1 LTSLIAGICN
11 NEPLTAFAYQS
22 SINSLPTTEEVK
34 TRILEGLLPHQK
46 AFVEDTDH
54 RKLGLVC
61 GFGAGKT
68 HGLVAKAC
76 MIASDNVGFVSAV
89 FEPTAPMV
97 RDILIRTLND
107 LLDQWKVPFTF
118 RASPLPEYTLH
129 FQEGNHQILLRTI
142 LTYQRL
148 RGQNL
153 CAVGFDEADTIPMGE
168 ATNAMNMAL
177 ARLRSGNNQQFYAST
192 TPEGYGWAFHTFD
205 KEATEDTALIR
216 ARTMDNPYLPDGFIQ
231 SLEQNYS
238 EQLIKA
244 YLDGQFVNLTTGQV
258 YDRFSRDIHVKD
270 NFPNYSD
277 SILKIGIDFNVD
289 NTNAVVCVRDGNK
302 LVIID
307 EIAKAHDTDALAQEI
322 VRRYPDRKIQVFP
335 DASGSQRSTNA
346 NASRT
351 DISIL
356 QSYGFENMS
365 PRANPAIKDRVQ
377 TLQNLLCN
385 SKGESRLEVSSRCG
399 RVIECLELQSWDE
412 KTQQPDKLNGFDH
425 MNDALGYCVYREF
438 SILYARAG
446 SRTGIRIY

>member
-1 LTSLIAGICN
+1 MSILAEVEKGHILHQAGS
-11 NEPLTAFAYQS
+11 FA
-22 SINSLPTTEEVK
+22 LPTVQEAK
-34 TRILEGLLPHQK
+34 SKIYEGLLPHQK
-46 AFVEDTDH
+46 AFVEDTQH
-54 RKLGLVC
+54 RKLALVC

-76 MIASDNVGFVSAV
+76 MIAADNIGFVSAV
-89 FEPTAPMV
+89 FEPTSPMV
-97 RDILIRTLND
+97 RDILIRTFNE
-107 LLDQWKVPFTF
+107 LLDKWEIPFTY
-118 RASPLPEYTLH
+118 RASPLPEFKIMFH
-129 FQEGNHQILLRTI
+129 EGSHQILLRTI

-270 NFPNYSD
+270 SFPDYNQE
-277 SILKIGIDFNVD
+277 ILKIGIDFNVD

-322 VRRYPDRKIQVFP
+322 VRRYPNRKIQVFP

>member
-1 LTSLIAGICN
+1 MTSLIAGICD

-22 SINSLPTTEEVK
+22 SINSLPTAEEVK
-34 TRILEGLLPHQK
+34 ARILEGLLPHQEK
-46 AFVEDTDH
+46 FCLNTES

-68 HGLVAKAC
+68 HALIAKLG
-76 MIASDNVGFVSAV
+76 MIAADNVGFVSAI
-89 FEPTAPMV
+89 FEPTNVML
-97 RDILIRTLND
+97 RDVLYRSLID
-107 LLDQWKVPFTF
+107 LLDQWEIPFTY
-118 RASPLPEYTLH
+118 RASPMPECQLH
-129 FQEGNHQILLRTI
+129 FKEGNHTVLLRTI

-153 CAVGFDEADTIPMGE
+153 CAALFDEADTIPMGE

-177 ARLRSGNNQQFYAST
+177 ARLRSGNNQQFCAAT

-216 ARTMDNPYLPDGFIQ
+216 ARTMDNPYLPDTFIP
-231 SLEQNYS
+231 SLQQNYS

-244 YLDGQFVNLTTGQV
+244 YLEGQFVNLTTGQV
-258 YDRFSRDIHVKD
+258 YDRFSRVIHVKD
-270 NFPNYSD
+270 NLPDYSQE
-277 SILKIGIDFNVD
+277 ILKIGIDFNVD

-385 SKGESRLEVSSRCG
+385 SKGESRLEVSSCCR

>member
-1 LTSLIAGICN
+1 MTSLIAGICE

-22 SINSLPTTEEVK
+22 SINSLPTAEEVK
-34 TRILEGLLPHQK
+34 ARILEGLLPHQEK
-46 AFVEDTDH
+46 FCLNTES
-54 RKLGLVC
+54 RKVGLVC

-76 MIASDNVGFVSAV
+76 MIAADNVGFVSAL
-89 FEPTAPMV
+89 FEPTSPML

-107 LLDQWKVPFTF
+107 LLDQWEIPFTF

-153 CAVGFDEADTIPMGE
+153 CACGFDEADTIPMGE
-168 ATNAMNMAL
+168 AVNAMNMAL

-192 TPEGYGWAFHTFD
+192 TPEGYGWAYHTFE

-216 ARTMDNPYLPDGFIQ
+216 ARSMDNPFLPEGFID
-231 SLEQNYS
+231 SLKSNYP

-244 YLDGQFVNLTTGQV
+244 YLLGHWVNLTTGAV
-258 YDRFSRDIHVKD
+258 YDRFSREIHVKD
-270 NFPNYSD
+270 NLPDYS
-277 SILKIGIDFNVD
+277 SEYLKVGIDFNIG
-289 NTNAVVCVRDGNK
+289 NCSAVICVRDRNK

-307 EIAKAHDTDALAQEI
+307 EIMKSHDTDSLAREI
-322 VRRYPDRKIQVFP
+322 VRRYPNRKVQVYP

-356 QSYGFENMS
+356 EGYGFINMS
-365 PRANPAIKDRVQ
+365 PRSNPPIKDRVA
-377 TLQNLLCN
+377 TLQALLCN
-385 SKGESRLEVSSRCG
+385 SKGESRLEVSARCG
-399 RVIECLELQSWDE
+399 TLIEALELQSWDE
-412 KTQQPDKLNGFDH
+412 KTGLPNKETGHDH
-425 MNDALGYCVYREF
+425 PNDALGYCVFREF
-438 SILYARAG
+438 SMIYAKAG
-446 SRTGIRIY
+446 RGTGIRIY

>member
-1 LTSLIAGICN
+1 MN
-11 NEPLTAFAYQS
+11 
-22 SINSLPTTEEVK
+22 TES
-34 TRILEGLLPHQK
+34 
-46 AFVEDTDH
+46 

-76 MIASDNVGFVSAV
+76 MIAADNIGFVSAV
-89 FEPTAPMV
+89 FEPTSPMV
-97 RDILIRTLND
+97 RDILIRTFNE
-107 LLDQWKVPFTF
+107 LLDKWEIPFTY
-118 RASPLPEYTLH
+118 RASPLPEFKIM
-129 FQEGNHQILLRTI
+129 FQEGSNQILLRTI

-270 NFPNYSD
+270 NLPDYSQE
-277 SILKIGIDFNVD
+277 ILKIGIDFNVD

-302 LVIID
+302 LGIID

-385 SKGESRLEVSSRCG
+385 SKGESRLEVSSRVR

>member
-1 LTSLIAGICN
+1 MTSLIAGICDK
-11 NEPLTAFAYQS
+11 EPLTAFAYQS
-22 SINSLPTTEEVK
+22 SINSLPSAEEVK
-34 TRILEGLLPHQK
+34 ARIFEGLLPHQK
-46 AFVEDTDH
+46 AFCEDTEH

-68 HGLVAKAC
+68 HGLVAKASI
-76 MIASDNVGFVSAV
+76 IAADNVGYVSAI
-89 FEPTAPMV
+89 FEPTNVML
-97 RDILIRTLND
+97 RDILIRTMND
-107 LLDQWKVPFTF
+107 LFDQWQIPFSY
-118 RASPLPEYTLH
+118 RASPLPEFTLH
-129 FQEGNHQILLRTI
+129 FEEGNHQILLRTI

-153 CAVGFDEADTIPMGE
+153 CACGFDEADTIPMGE

-205 KEATEDTALIR
+205 KDATEDTALIR

-270 NFPNYSD
+270 NLPDYSQET
-277 SILKIGIDFNVD
+277 LKIGIDFNVS

-307 EIAKAHDTDALAQEI
+307 EIVKAHDTDGLAQEI
-322 VRRYPDRKIQVFP
+322 VRRYPNRKIQVFP

-356 QSYGFENMS
+356 ESYGFTNMS
-365 PRANPAIKDRVQ
+365 PRSNPAIKDRVQ

-385 SKGESRLEVSSRCG
+385 SKGESRLEVSPRVH

>member
-1 LTSLIAGICN
+1 MTSLIAGICD

-22 SINSLPTTEEVK
+22 SINSLPTAEEVK
-34 TRILEGLLPHQK
+34 ARILEGLLPHQEK
-46 AFVEDTDH
+46 FCLNTES

-76 MIASDNVGFVSAV
+76 MIAANNVGFVSAL
-89 FEPTAPMV
+89 FEPTSPML

-107 LLDQWKVPFTF
+107 LLDQWAIPFTY
-118 RASPLPEYTLH
+118 RASPLPEFTLH
-129 FQEGNHQILLRTI
+129 FAEGNHQILLRTI

-153 CAVGFDEADTIPMGE
+153 CACGFDEADTIPMGE

-216 ARTMDNPYLPDGFIQ
+216 ARTMDNPYLPDGFIE

-258 YDRFSRDIHVKD
+258 YDRFDRTKHLITEIPD
-270 NFPNYSD
+270 YSD
-277 SILKIGIDFNVD
+277 EIIKCGIDFNIGNMSCVIG
-289 NTNAVVCVRDGNK
+289 VRDGEK

-307 EIAKAHDTDALAQEI
+307 EIVKAHDTDALAQEI
-322 VRRYPDRKIQVFP
+322 VRRYPNRKIQVFP

-356 QSYGFENMS
+356 ESYGFTNMS
-365 PRANPAIKDRVQ
+365 PRSNPAIKDRVATVQ
-377 TLQNLLCN
+377 ALLEN
-385 SKGESRLEVSSRCG
+385 GKGSIRLAISANCKRL
-399 RVIECLELQSWDE
+399 IECLELQCWDE
-412 KTQQPDKLNGFDH
+412 KTQLPDKLNGFDH
-425 MNDALGYCVYREF
+425 SNDALGYLIYREF

-446 SRTGIRIY
+446 RGTGIRIY

>member
-1 LTSLIAGICN
+1 M
-11 NEPLTAFAYQS
+11 AFAEKAAFNTPPS
-22 SINSLPTTEEVK
+22 SKEVIS
-34 TRILEGLLPHQK
+34 RIYKGLLPHQK
-46 AFVEDTDH
+46 QFCDDTEH
-54 RKLGLVC
+54 RKLALVC

-68 HGLVAKAC
+68 YALVSKAC
-76 MIASDNVGFVSAV
+76 ILAAMNVGCVSAV
-89 FEPTAPMV
+89 FEPTSPML
-97 RDILIRTLND
+97 RDILIRTFNE
-107 LLDQWKVPFTF
+107 LLEQWEIPYEF
-118 RASPLPEYTLH
+118 RVSPLPEYKLI
-129 FQEGNHQILLRTI
+129 FEEGNHTILLRTI

-153 CAVGFDEADTIPMGE
+153 CAVGFDEADTVGQYDAE
-168 ATNAMNMAL
+168 QAQTMAL
-177 ARLRSGNNQQFYAST
+177 ARLRSGNVQQFYVST
-192 TPEGYGWAFHTFD
+192 TPEGYGYCFKTFE
-205 KEATEDTALIR
+205 KEAKHDTALIR
-216 ARTMDNPYLPDGFIQ
+216 GRTMDNPFLPEGFID
-231 SLEQNYS
+231 SLKENYPP
-238 EQLIKA
+238 QLIAA
-244 YLDGQFVNLTTGQV
+244 YLEGQFTNLNTGSV
-258 YDRFSRDIHVKD
+258 YSRFSRDIHVKD
-270 NFPNYSD
+270 KLHDYRD
-277 SILKIGIDFNVD
+277 EILRCGIDFNID
-289 NTNAVVCVRDGNK
+289 NTNAVVGVQDGNK

-307 EIAKAHDTDALAQEI
+307 EIVKAHDTDALAQEI
-322 VRRYPDRKIQVFP
+322 VRRYPNRKIQVFP

>member
-1 LTSLIAGICN
+1 M
-11 NEPLTAFAYQS
+11 
-22 SINSLPTTEEVK
+22 SILAEVEKGHILHQVGSFGLPTAQEAITK
-34 TRILEGLLPHQK
+34 IYEGLLPHQK
-46 AFVEDTDH
+46 LFCDDISH
-54 RKLGLVC
+54 RKLALVC

-68 HGLVAKAC
+68 HALVSKAC
-76 MIASDNVGFVSAV
+76 ILAAKNIGFVSAV

-107 LLDQWKVPFTF
+107 LLDQWEIPFTF

-129 FQEGNHQILLRTI
+129 FAEGNHQILLRTI

-216 ARTMDNPYLPDGFIQ
+216 ARTMDNPYLPDGFID
-231 SLEQNYS
+231 SLRTNYS

-258 YDRFSRDIHVKD
+258 YDRFSREIHVKD
-270 NFPNYSD
+270 NLPDYSQE
-277 SILKIGIDFNVD
+277 ILKIGIDFNVD

-307 EIAKAHDTDALAQEI
+307 EIVKAHDTDALAQEI
-322 VRRYPDRKIQVFP
+322 VRRYPNRKIQVFP

-385 SKGESRLEVSSRCG
+385 SKGESRLEVSSRVR